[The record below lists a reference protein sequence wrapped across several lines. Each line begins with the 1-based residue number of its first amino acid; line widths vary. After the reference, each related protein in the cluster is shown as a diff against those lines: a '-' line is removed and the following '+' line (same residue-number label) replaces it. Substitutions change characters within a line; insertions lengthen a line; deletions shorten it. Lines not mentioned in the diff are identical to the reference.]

1 MTSLENSHGQEK
13 EFYKRK
19 DKSKTEH
26 GICLP
31 RYHPLYR
38 RSPYLHHG
46 TPRASEVL
54 QDASSEARPA
64 PRSPLAMGH
73 ARGHGQSLVVNGGHV
88 LLLWKFGR
96 KKKNKSAQS
105 SATQRKVLR
114 CRVSNSLLEGLKP
127 QAQTHS
133 TQGNCSRKS
142 NIRAPILENMISALQ
157 QRARSRSL
165 GSPTT
170 APTAPRAQG

>member
-26 GICLP
+26 GIFLP
-31 RYHPLYR
+31 RYHPLYH

-64 PRSPLAMGH
+64 PRSP
-73 ARGHGQSLVVNGGHV
+73 QSLVVNGGHV

-96 KKKNKSAQS
+96 KKKKSAQS

-170 APTAPRAQG
+170 APTAARAHG